1 MPSFAT
7 NPTTAPARPL
17 RTLAEGTRY
26 NWVCHSRIPEMI
38 AVAKSIKSHW
48 NGLVAYL
55 ETRLTNGPAE
65 AINGIIQTV
74 KRKCR
79 GFRNFLYFRTMIY
92 LVASKLT
99 FDLPSP
105 VPIHPH
111 QTT

>member
-1 MPSFAT
+1 
-7 NPTTAPARPL
+7 
-17 RTLAEGTRY
+17 
-26 NWVCHSRIPEMI
+26 MI
-38 AVAKSIKSHW
+38 DVAKSIKRHW
-48 NGLVAYL
+48 DGVVAYL
-55 ETRLTNGPAE
+55 ETRLTNDPVE

-111 QTT
+111 